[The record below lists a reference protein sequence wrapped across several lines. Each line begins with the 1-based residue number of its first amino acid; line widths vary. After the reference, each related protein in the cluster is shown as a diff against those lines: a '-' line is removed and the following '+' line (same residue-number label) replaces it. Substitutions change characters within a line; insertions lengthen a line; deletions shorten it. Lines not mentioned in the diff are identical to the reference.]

1 MNKIEYINDIYLCY
15 LCNTRMDK
23 NGYVNLNLNG
33 LVKCNSCKIE
43 YPIHKLIVKKEQTI
57 FLTSSS
63 PRQLNR

>member
-1 MNKIEYINDIYLCY
+1 
-15 LCNTRMDK
+15 MDK